1 MGDKEMKNAEKRIQK
16 KYSEEEKNKIIGRM
30 LPPESATLR
39 LLETEYGI
47 GKSTLSTWRHKVIQ
61 KQGLI
66 VASGNNKNHSAG
78 DKFLTVIES
87 YGMNESELSQYC
99 RAKGL
104 YTEEVKGWQDTCIH
118 ANEKP
123 DSLSVEKT
131 NKELRQEL
139 NEEKTR
145 SKALEKELNRKE
157 KALAEAAALLMLR
170 KKVEAIWGEKEDE

>member
-1 MGDKEMKNAEKRIQK
+1 MKNAEKRIQK

-39 LLETEYGI
+39 SLETEYGI
-47 GKSTLSTWRHKVIQ
+47 GKSILSTWKHKVIQ

-139 NEEKTR
+139 NEEK
-145 SKALEKELNRKE
+145 
-157 KALAEAAALLMLR
+157 ALAEAAALLMLR

>member
-1 MGDKEMKNAEKRIQK
+1 MKNAEKRIQK

-39 LLETEYGI
+39 SLETEYGI

-87 YGMNESELSQYC
+87 YGIANPKTAGFHGRY
-99 RAKGL
+99 GL
-104 YTEEVKGWQDTCIH
+104 IGKSAGIIGIGAFSTDC
-118 ANEKP
+118 A
-123 DSLSVEKT
+123 S
-131 NKELRQEL
+131 
-139 NEEKTR
+139 TR
-145 SKALEKELNRKE
+145 SQR
-157 KALAEAAALLMLR
+157 
-170 KKVEAIWGEKEDE
+170 